1 MQHSTHPTALHRFLA
16 ADGELQPV
24 VAKARDIG
32 ALARLCRGFLPAD
45 LASQVLAVIPKERG
59 LVLLAAHS
67 AAAAKLRLLAGP
79 LGNLLANQGWKVN
92 SVSVRVQPKRA
103 PLEERAAQQKKALS
117 ASGLAEL
124 ARLRDRV
131 GESPFR
137 TALEALLRHHA
148 GGPAE
153 TPKPVGPPGRRRRPA
168 HPRRARS

>member
-1 MQHSTHPTALHRFLA
+1 MHPTALHRFLS

-32 ALARLCRGFLPAD
+32 ALARLCKGFLPAD

-67 AAAAKLRLLAGP
+67 AAAAKLRLLAGR

-92 SVSVRVQPKRA
+92 SVSVRVQPKRPRPA
-103 PLEERAAQQKKALS
+103 DQAVQQKKALS
-117 ASGLAEL
+117 PSGLADL

-137 TALEALLRHHA
+137 AALDALLRHHA
-148 GGPAE
+148 GGPGAP
-153 TPKPVGPPGRRRRPA
+153 PKPSAGPGPRRRPA